1 MTGPSGTPEPSPAA
15 DPAHAPGAVDRSGVV
30 VAVLAFCGVVVALMQ
45 TLVVPLLPSLPHLLD
60 TSPANASWVVT
71 ATLLSGAVC
80 TPVMGRL
87 GDMFGKR
94 RILVVSLGLMV
105 AGSVL
110 CALSDALLP
119 MVLGRFLQG
128 ASFGVIPLGISI
140 MRDELPPAKLG
151 SSIALMSATLG
162 IGGAIGLPVAALI
175 AQNADWH
182 MMFWAAG
189 AIGALDIALVLLLV
203 PESSVRL
210 PGRFDFAGA
219 AGLSVGLV
227 ALLLAITKGA
237 DWGWSGPITLGLFG
251 LAVVVLLVWGRLEL
265 RTAQPLVDLRI
276 SAKPQVLFTNLA
288 SIVVGFAMF
297 AQSLVF
303 PQVLMNPESTGY
315 GLGKSMV
322 VAGLCMAPSGIV
334 MMLISPLS
342 ARLSAARGPKVS
354 LMVGTVVIAIGYA
367 LSVFMLDALWK
378 IVAMA
383 VLSAVGV
390 ALAYAAMPSLIMQ
403 AVPIGETGS
412 ATGLNTL
419 MRSIGTSTSSA
430 VIGVVLADMTMR
442 ADGREFPSHDAFV
455 TALWLGCGAAVIGL
469 LVAVF
474 IPGRKP
480 VEAAHIPAHNRNDD
494 GAIVKTSP

>member
-1 MTGPSGTPEPSPAA
+1 
-15 DPAHAPGAVDRSGVV
+15 
-30 VAVLAFCGVVVALMQ
+30 MQ

-105 AGSVL
+105 VGSVL

-119 MVLGRFLQG
+119 MVIGRFLQG

-151 SSIALMSATLG
+151 SAIALMSATLG

-175 AQNADWH
+175 AQNTDWH

-189 AIGALDIALVLLLV
+189 AIGAVDIALVLFLV
-203 PESSVRL
+203 PESPIRL

-219 AGLSVGLV
+219 AGLSVGLIS
-227 ALLLAITKGA
+227 LLLAITKGG
-237 DWGWSGPITLGLFG
+237 DWGWGSPITLGLLG
-251 LAVVVLLVWGRLEL
+251 VALVVLLAWGYLEL

-288 SIVVGFAMF
+288 SVVVGFAMF

-303 PQVLMNPESTGY
+303 PQILMNPEVTGY

-322 VAGLCMAPSGIV
+322 VAGMCMAPSGIV
-334 MMLISPLS
+334 MMLVSPLS
-342 ARLSAARGPKVS
+342 ARLSSTYGPKVS
-354 LMVGTVVIAIGYA
+354 LMAGTVVIAIGYA
-367 LSVFMLDALWK
+367 LSVFMIDAVWK
-378 IVAMA
+378 IVTMA

-403 AVPIGETGS
+403 AVPISETGS

-430 VIGVVLADMTMR
+430 VIGVVLANMTMHTG
-442 ADGREFPSHDAFV
+442 GREFPAHDAFT
-455 TALWLGCGAAVIGL
+455 TALWLGCGAAVVGFV
-469 LVAVF
+469 VAVF

-480 VEAAHIPAHNRNDD
+480 SEAGQIPAQTRQDST
-494 GAIVKTSP
+494 ASVRTSS

>member
-1 MTGPSGTPEPSPAA
+1 
-15 DPAHAPGAVDRSGVV
+15 V

-45 TLVVPLLPSLPHLLD
+45 TLVVPLLPTLPHLLD
-60 TSPANASWVVT
+60 TSASNAPWVVT

-94 RILVVSLGLMV
+94 RILVISLALMV

-110 CALSDALLP
+110 CALSDSLLP
-119 MVLGRFLQG
+119 MVIGRFLQG

-140 MRDELPPAKLG
+140 MRDELPTAKLG

-182 MMFWAAG
+182 VLFWAAG
-189 AIGALDIALVLLLV
+189 AIGLLDIVLVLLLV
-203 PESSVRL
+203 PESPVRL
-210 PGRFDFAGA
+210 PGRFDFVGA
-219 AGLSVGLV
+219 AGLSTGLI
-227 ALLLAITKGA
+227 ALLLAITKGG
-237 DWGWSGPITLGLFG
+237 DWGWGAPLTLGLIG
-251 LAVVVLLVWGRLEL
+251 LAVVVLLMWGFLEL
-265 RTAQPLVDLRI
+265 RTAQPLVDLRV
-276 SAKPQVLFTNLA
+276 SARPQVLFTNLT
-288 SIVVGFAMF
+288 SVVVGFAMF

-303 PQVLMNPESTGY
+303 PQILMNPEFTGY

-334 MMLISPLS
+334 MMVVSPLS
-342 ARLSAARGPKVS
+342 ARVSARYGPKVS
-354 LMVGTVVIAIGYA
+354 LMAGTVVIAIGYA
-367 LSVFMLDALWK
+367 LAVFMLDAIWK
-378 IVAMA
+378 IVTIT
-383 VLSAVGV
+383 VITSVGV

-430 VIGVVLADMTMR
+430 VVGVVLANMTMM
-442 ADGREFPSHDAFV
+442 AGGREFASKGAF
-455 TALWLGCGAAVIGL
+455 TTTLWLGCGAAVAGL
-469 LVAVF
+469 FVAMF

-480 VEAAHIPAHNRNDD
+480 VAVDVARVPARGRVRENTAEVS
-494 GAIVKTSP
+494 GTS

>member
-1 MTGPSGTPEPSPAA
+1 
-15 DPAHAPGAVDRSGVV
+15 
-30 VAVLAFCGVVVALMQ
+30 MQ
-45 TLVVPLLPSLPHLLD
+45 TLVVPLLPNLPRMLD
-60 TSPANASWVVT
+60 TSPADASWVVT

-110 CALSDALLP
+110 CALSDSLLP
-119 MVLGRFLQG
+119 MVGGRLLQG

-189 AIGALDIALVLLLV
+189 AIGALDIVLVLLLV
-203 PESSVRL
+203 PESPLRL

-219 AGLSVGLV
+219 GGLSVGLV

-237 DWGWSGPITLGLFG
+237 DWGWGSAVTLGLLG
-251 LAVVVLLVWGRLEL
+251 LAVVVLLGWGWLEL
-265 RTAQPLVDLRI
+265 RTAQPLVDLRV
-276 SAKPQVLFTNLA
+276 SARPQVLFTNLA
-288 SIVVGFAMF
+288 SVVVGFAMF

-342 ARLSAARGPKVS
+342 ARLSAAYGPKVS
-354 LMVGTVVIAIGYA
+354 LLAGTLVIAIGYA
-367 LSVFMLDALWK
+367 CSVFMLDAIWK
-378 IVAMA
+378 IVAMT

-430 VIGVVLADMTMR
+430 VIGVVVANLTMR
-442 ADGREFPSHDAFV
+442 SGGREFPSHAAF
-455 TALWLGCGAAVIGL
+455 TTSLWLGCGAAVVGL
-469 LVAVF
+469 CVALF

-480 VEAAHIPAHNRNDD
+480 VEAAQIPARKRTENSE
-494 GAIVKTSP
+494 AVPTAT

>member
-1 MTGPSGTPEPSPAA
+1 
-15 DPAHAPGAVDRSGVV
+15 
-30 VAVLAFCGVVVALMQ
+30 MQ
-45 TLVVPLLPSLPHLLD
+45 TLVVPLLPNLPRMLD
-60 TSPANASWVVT
+60 TSPADASWVVT

-110 CALSDALLP
+110 CALSDSLLP
-119 MVLGRFLQG
+119 MVGGRLLQG

-189 AIGALDIALVLLLV
+189 AIGALDIVLVLLLV
-203 PESSVRL
+203 PESPIRL

-219 AGLSVGLV
+219 GGLSVGLV

-237 DWGWSGPITLGLFG
+237 DWGWASAVTLGLFG
-251 LAVVVLLVWGRLEL
+251 LAVVVLLGWGWLEL
-265 RTAQPLVDLRI
+265 RTAQPLVDLRV
-276 SAKPQVLFTNLA
+276 SARPQVLFTNLA

-334 MMLISPLS
+334 MMLVSPLS
-342 ARLSAARGPKVS
+342 ARLSAAHGPKVS
-354 LMVGTVVIAIGYA
+354 LLVGTLVIAIGYA
-367 LSVFMLDALWK
+367 CSVFMLDAIWK

-430 VIGVVLADMTMR
+430 VIGVVVANLTMR
-442 ADGREFPSHDAFV
+442 SGGREFPSRAAF
-455 TALWLGCGAAVIGL
+455 TTSLWLGCGAAVLGL
-469 LVAVF
+469 CVALF

-480 VEAAHIPAHNRNDD
+480 VEAAQIPARKRTEDTE
-494 GAIVKTSP
+494 AVPTAT